1 MVTYIQLLERKT
13 ISMKKWKIAF
23 FTSLVLL
30 LGSNAFWF
38 YIVVDQAISYSY
50 LHDSN
55 EYALESKG
63 ELGDLIVKGASKYD
77 QKDILHLLRQADP
90 QSFIVEEGDKIITSY
105 GVFNFKDGKL
115 VSVQ

>member
-1 MVTYIQLLERKT
+1 MN
-13 ISMKKWKIAF
+13 KWKIAF
-23 FTSLVLL
+23 FASFVLL
-30 LGSNAFWF
+30 LGSNVFWF
-38 YIVVDQAISYSY
+38 YIVVDQAVSYSY

-90 QSFIVEEGDKIITSY
+90 ESFIVEEGDKIVTGY
-105 GVFNFKDGKL
+105 ATFNFKNGRL